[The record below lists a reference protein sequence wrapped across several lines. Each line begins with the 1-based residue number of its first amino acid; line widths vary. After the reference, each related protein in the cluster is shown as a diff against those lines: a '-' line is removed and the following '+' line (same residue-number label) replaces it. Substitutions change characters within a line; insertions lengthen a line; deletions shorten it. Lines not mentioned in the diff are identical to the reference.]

1 MKICVAGLG
10 IIGGSLCLALKRAGY
25 SVAGWNRSQKPINYA
40 LENDIKDESP
50 TDFKKYDA
58 VFVALPPKA
67 AVKFLNENEFK
78 DGAVVADIC
87 GVKGYLEK
95 EIYKKPRNFR
105 YLGTHPMAGKEVS
118 GVENAC
124 ADLFDGASIIIVNN
138 QNSDIYAVQLITEL
152 AAEIGFKKIIEC
164 SSDEHDRKIAY
175 TSQLAHVVSNA
186 YVKNEE
192 IKGCLGFTGG
202 SFQDMTRI
210 AGVDENVWTEL
221 YLLNKKNLSLQIA
234 SLISSLEDIKS
245 ALDDGDEEELKR
257 VLKDGR
263 TVFEENKG

>member
-1 MKICVAGLG
+1 MEICVAGLG

-25 SVAGWNRSQKPINYA
+25 FVAGWNRSQNPIYYA
-40 LENDIKDESP
+40 LENDIIDE
-50 TDFKKYDA
+50 TATGFKKYDA
-58 VFVALPPKA
+58 VFIALPPKA
-67 AVKFLNENEFK
+67 AVKFINENEFK

-138 QNSDIYAVQLITEL
+138 QNSDIYAVKLITEL
-152 AAEIGFKKIIEC
+152 AAEMGFKKIIEC

-221 YLLNKKNLSLQIA
+221 YLLNKKNLSLQIS

>member
-25 SVAGWNRSQKPINYA
+25 SVAGWNRSQKHINYA
-40 LENDIKDESP
+40 LENDIIDESA

-67 AVKFLNENEFK
+67 AVKFINENEFK

-152 AAEIGFKKIIEC
+152 AAEMGFKKIIEC

>member
-1 MKICVAGLG
+1 
-10 IIGGSLCLALKRAGY
+10 
-25 SVAGWNRSQKPINYA
+25 
-40 LENDIKDESP
+40 
-50 TDFKKYDA
+50 
-58 VFVALPPKA
+58 
-67 AVKFLNENEFK
+67 
-78 DGAVVADIC
+78 
-87 GVKGYLEK
+87 
-95 EIYKKPRNFR
+95 
-105 YLGTHPMAGKEVS
+105 MAGKEVS